1 MSKTKIDWCDEVWNP
16 VWGCYNTCRYCYA
29 RRIAKRFG
37 KTDAEIAF
45 NPAWI
50 EKNYLRKF
58 AKSSRYIFVNSMSDV
73 QYWQEEW
80 WIRVLHRI
88 RQLPDL
94 TFIFL
99 TKGHPASVYGNRN
112 YPVNVIL
119 GVTVTGEYPVD
130 IVPFVMMDTLKK
142 QVRWLLNIEP
152 LHGEILLSARDF
164 DWIIIGAETG
174 NSQYKI
180 SPQFGW
186 VHGIINEAVRL
197 GKSVFFKDTMKD
209 LVAAAGYPFLRQFP
223 RLTGGGK

>member
-1 MSKTKIDWCDEVWNP
+1 
-16 VWGCYNTCRYCYA
+16 
-29 RRIAKRFG
+29 
-37 KTDAEIAF
+37 
-45 NPAWI
+45 
-50 EKNYLRKF
+50 
-58 AKSSRYIFVNSMSDV
+58 
-73 QYWQEEW
+73 
-80 WIRVLHRI
+80 
-88 RQLPDL
+88 
-94 TFIFL
+94 
-99 TKGHPASVYGNRN
+99 VYGNRN

-223 RLTGGGK
+223 RLTGGEE